1 MGGWVRISVRVRVR
15 VRVCVYLSS
24 YSHGGCAVVLLL
36 QEFPDAPEVRELQ
49 PAGLQTAGAGD
60 SVTLARYVGI
70 VVHRL
75 PRKIQIHI
83 HKLGIN

>member
-1 MGGWVRISVRVRVR
+1 MGGYVSVWCGVCVRMR
-15 VRVCVYLSS
+15 VRVCTYLSS

-75 PRKIQIHI
+75 PRKNKYIFTS
-83 HKLGIN
+83 